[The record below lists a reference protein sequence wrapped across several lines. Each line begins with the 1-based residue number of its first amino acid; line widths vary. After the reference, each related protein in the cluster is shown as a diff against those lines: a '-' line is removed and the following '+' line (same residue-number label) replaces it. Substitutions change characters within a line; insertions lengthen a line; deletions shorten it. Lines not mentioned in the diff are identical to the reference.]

1 MKKKVLAITLVVAV
15 LAILAG
21 STFAYFTDSEDRTNT
36 FTVGNVKIDLY
47 ESMIHRGADSYLAN
61 GTEGYLPD
69 GYTNGAPTDDQI
81 IAADEI
87 YEDYLAAQELLPGVA
102 VNKMP
107 FVKNTGKSDAFVRI
121 RVLVPTALNL
131 STLNSSVICTTALE
145 SGEFSRPEGVG
156 MYDVDST
163 TTIDGVKFDVYTFIR
178 NEALVSGQMTNWN
191 VWNTIEMDK
200 DVTMDDYNALVAA
213 GAITEN
219 GNFNVIIQA
228 DAIQAAT
235 FGSAVEAFA
244 AFDA

>member
-1 MKKKVLAITLVVAV
+1 MKKKVLALTLVVAV

-21 STFAYFTDSEDRTNT
+21 TTFAYFTDSADRTNV
-36 FTVGNVKIDLY
+36 FTVGNVKIELY

-61 GTEGYLPD
+61 GTEGYLPE

-81 IAADEI
+81 IAADAI
-87 YEDYLAAQELLPGVA
+87 YDKYLAAQELLPGVS

-107 FVKNTGKSDAFVRI
+107 FVKNTGKSDAYVRI

-131 STLNSSVICTTALE
+131 STLNSSVICTTALAT
-145 SGEFSRPEGVG
+145 EFSRPEGVG
-156 MYDVDST
+156 DYDVDST
-163 TTIDGVKFDVYTFIR
+163 TTIDGVDFDVYTFIR
-178 NEALVSGQMTNWN
+178 NEALVSGEMTNWN
-191 VWNTIEMDK
+191 VWNTITMDT
-200 DVTMDDYNALVAA
+200 DVTMDDYNALVEA

-219 GNFNVIIQA
+219 GTFNVIIQA

-235 FGSAVEAFA
+235 FATATEAFA